1 MQKKLPVAPL
11 VLIIFLV
18 LPALALSQA
27 AEESRSFNVNGQ
39 IGRVRVVQLNGHS
52 YVDLEALTRLANG
65 SVTFSGDQITL
76 TLPGTTTNPPATG
89 DSSAN
94 STANTGLSK
103 SFLKAGIEAM
113 SLVREW
119 HSALANAI
127 QNGFP
132 ITETWLLTYRNQAA
146 NGLRLASV
154 AASTDSDRQTFQLLT
169 SEFQNMKQLSD
180 NYLAKRE
187 AVSYIS
193 PDSLANDALDQTIVS
208 CAHSLASIAGS
219 GQFVD
224 DGSCQ

>member
-1 MQKKLPVAPL
+1 MHKTIPLAPL
-11 VLIIFLV
+11 IVIIFLV
-18 LPALALSQA
+18 VPALALSQA

-39 IGRVRVVQLNGHS
+39 LGRVRVVQVNGRS

-76 TLPGTTTNPPATG
+76 TLPGTTNPPATG
-89 DSSAN
+89 DSLAN
-94 STANTGLSK
+94 PTANTGLSR

-146 NGLRLASV
+146 TGLRLASV

-208 CAHSLASIAGS
+208 CAHSLASIAGT